1 MFKVKR
7 KINFYDCDPAGIL
20 FFAKIYELCHSVYEE
35 MIQSFMLEENYWSN
49 DDYVVPIIHSEA
61 TYHKPFSYNSFAVIE
76 LTVNAISSS
85 AFKLAYTCKNENDEL
100 CVEVKTTHVFV
111 DKKTWKKK
119 KIKDDVRK
127 NLDTHSN
134 NENMD

>member
-1 MFKVKR
+1 MFETKR

-20 FFAKIYELCHSVYEE
+20 FYARIYELCHSVYEE
-35 MIQSFMLEENYWSN
+35 IMQSFSLKENYWSN

-61 TYHKPFSYNSFAVIE
+61 TYHKPLIYNSFTKIE
-76 LTVNAISSS
+76 LFVENISSS
-85 AFKLAYTCKNENDEL
+85 AFKLAYNCKNESGEL

-119 KIKDDVRK
+119 QIKDDVREG
-127 NLDTHSN
+127 LTTHLS
-134 NENMD
+134 E

>member
-1 MFKVKR
+1 MLTAKQ

-20 FFAKIYELCHSVYEE
+20 FYARIYELCHSVYEE
-35 MIQSFMLEENYWSN
+35 MIQSFGLKENYWAN

-61 TYHKPFSYNSFAVIE
+61 AYHKPLVYDSYAIID
-76 LTVNAISSS
+76 LTVETISSS
-85 AFKLAYTCKNENDEL
+85 AFKLSYTCKNENGDL

-119 KIKDDVRK
+119 PIKDDVRAGLAK
-127 NLDTHSN
+127 HSQ
-134 NENMD
+134 ENS

>member
-1 MFKVKR
+1 MFNAKR

-20 FFAKIYELCHSVYEE
+20 FYARIYELCHSVYEE
-35 MIQSFMLEENYWSN
+35 MIQSFNLKENYWDN

-61 TYHKPFSYNSFAVIE
+61 TYHKPLVYNSFVEIE
-76 LTVNAISSS
+76 LSVTSISSS
-85 AFKLAYTCKNENDEL
+85 AFKLSYTCKNDNGNL

-119 KIKDDVRK
+119 QIKDDVSAG
-127 NLDTHSN
+127 LSN
-134 NENMD
+134 HIIK

>member
-1 MFKVKR
+1 MFTSKR

-20 FFAKIYELCHSVYEE
+20 FYARIYELCHSVYEE
-35 MIQSFMLEENYWSN
+35 MIQIFNLEENYWVN

-61 TYHKPFSYNSFAVIE
+61 TYHKPLVYNSFVLIE
-76 LTVNAISSS
+76 LSVTSVGSS
-85 AFKLAYTCKNENDEL
+85 AFKLSYSCKNETGDL

-119 KIKDDVRK
+119 SIKDDVRAG
-127 NLDTHSN
+127 LSYHF
-134 NENMD
+134 ENR

>member
-1 MFKVKR
+1 MFISKR

-20 FFAKIYELCHSVYEE
+20 FYAKIYELCHSVYEE
-35 MIQSFMLEENYWSN
+35 MIQSFNLEENYWTN

-61 TYHKPFSYNSFAVIE
+61 TYHKPLVYNSFVLIE
-76 LTVNAISSS
+76 LSITSISSS
-85 AFKLAYTCKNENDEL
+85 SFKLSYSCKNEVGDS

-119 KIKDDVRK
+119 SIKDDVRAGLIQYYEVK
-127 NLDTHSN
+127 V
-134 NENMD
+134 